1 VKELKTKDTDLNEL
15 LVFYYSTEN
24 DKLKTELKSLYNLWT
39 MRVFFRL
46 TKNSFIVSGG
56 NLAKFFANFIYR
68 VIKKNKKNDKLKV
81 SENSKVT
88 NFYNQVELNKF
99 KRIFILIGHEAS
111 ATGAP
116 VVLLELAQQLKE
128 KNSLLIFLNKGGIL
142 ENEYIKNF
150 PTKILSESKLTRE
163 EQNDFLEFLKDM
175 SQKEIEYTILLNTV
189 AQDFW
194 VDFLITHEVD
204 YSTWIHELNTSWN
217 FWPDTFEKQ
226 IMNSRK
232 IIADSELIKTQLESR
247 FGTDMNI
254 EFIKNGDSFEIRSS
268 IEEVKE
274 FLNIKKETLILL
286 AGTRSIRKGF
296 DLLPKLGQTLKQRN
310 QLISGFRILWVG
322 ESMHPELDMFINDD
336 ITRLNLDENIEIMGT
351 TNNYADYINAC
362 DIFVHLSREDSA
374 PQVLELANKLGRPI
388 VQFEGVGGRN
398 IDNQKDNISVS
409 KFLDFEN
416 LAKEIERFSK
426 YEFKHQ
432 EVGDYTTWPQQS
444 ATIIKSLI
452 NTDKANKTIEKLEQS
467 LISDS
472 RYDHNQAL
480 TVNKNL
486 EISVIIPNYNHEKF
500 IHERLDS
507 VINQSITPAE
517 ILLMDDFSSD
527 RSLETASNILEAT
540 NIEYKIIANKTN
552 SGNVLKQWE
561 KGLRN
566 AKSDWIWIAESDDS
580 ASLDFIKS
588 AQELI
593 RRYNS
598 DIILFE
604 SEIIDE
610 ESVTLF
616 ENSHF
621 NRIHI
626 PTHLNGTPAGQS
638 LTTEIEI
645 LKKDGFLIRN
655 LFINVSAIVWRKTC
669 LVEALARAIEKN
681 PPNLVG
687 DWSVYLNLDDK
698 CKITYCDQSL
708 NKFRRTKQSVRFK
721 SELHN
726 DLITSRNF
734 IKKTHSDLYTNQDSI
749 RFEIENL
756 RIAQLND

>member
-1 VKELKTKDTDLNEL
+1 MKELKTKDTDLNEL

-163 EQNDFLEFLKDM
+163 EQNDFLEFLKDI

-274 FLNIKKETLILL
+274 FLNIK
-286 AGTRSIRKGF
+286 
-296 DLLPKLGQTLKQRN
+296 
-310 QLISGFRILWVG
+310 
-322 ESMHPELDMFINDD
+322 
-336 ITRLNLDENIEIMGT
+336 
-351 TNNYADYINAC
+351 
-362 DIFVHLSREDSA
+362 
-374 PQVLELANKLGRPI
+374 
-388 VQFEGVGGRN
+388 
-398 IDNQKDNISVS
+398 
-409 KFLDFEN
+409 
-416 LAKEIERFSK
+416 
-426 YEFKHQ
+426 
-432 EVGDYTTWPQQS
+432 
-444 ATIIKSLI
+444 
-452 NTDKANKTIEKLEQS
+452 
-467 LISDS
+467 
-472 RYDHNQAL
+472 
-480 TVNKNL
+480 
-486 EISVIIPNYNHEKF
+486 
-500 IHERLDS
+500 
-507 VINQSITPAE
+507 
-517 ILLMDDFSSD
+517 
-527 RSLETASNILEAT
+527 
-540 NIEYKIIANKTN
+540 
-552 SGNVLKQWE
+552 
-561 KGLRN
+561 
-566 AKSDWIWIAESDDS
+566 
-580 ASLDFIKS
+580 
-588 AQELI
+588 
-593 RRYNS
+593 
-598 DIILFE
+598 
-604 SEIIDE
+604 
-610 ESVTLF
+610 
-616 ENSHF
+616 
-621 NRIHI
+621 
-626 PTHLNGTPAGQS
+626 
-638 LTTEIEI
+638 
-645 LKKDGFLIRN
+645 
-655 LFINVSAIVWRKTC
+655 
-669 LVEALARAIEKN
+669 
-681 PPNLVG
+681 
-687 DWSVYLNLDDK
+687 
-698 CKITYCDQSL
+698 
-708 NKFRRTKQSVRFK
+708 
-721 SELHN
+721 
-726 DLITSRNF
+726 
-734 IKKTHSDLYTNQDSI
+734 
-749 RFEIENL
+749 
-756 RIAQLND
+756 